1 MTQREITKEELLAK
15 RNELRARLESIEAD
29 YRRGLDADS
38 EERATQ
44 LANADVLDG
53 IARATAEELQ
63 RLEVL
68 LAKMK

>member
-1 MTQREITKEELLAK
+1 MTQREITKEDLLAK
-15 RNELRARLESIEAD
+15 RDELRARLESIEAD